1 MKKEILRISGHK
13 NLKDFYK
20 EFPDED
26 SFKAKYGKEFKKAQ
40 VGAMINKTN
49 TQSSFK
55 PINLDDIYNEYDFGN
70 NMEEPQQVPQQKS
83 QGAGG
88 MDMGG
93 LMKMFGG
100 EGGDM
105 SSLASSLA
113 KYGTNIPRAQ
123 GGVNMPSWY
132 QNTPTGLQN
141 NWGQTQKQGNFP
153 VPFDSG
159 LDGSPGYQQQYNQ
172 NNNKIGSQINN
183 DNLVSLTDD
192 EVANKNEM
200 YNGYS
205 DANGPNGNKKAK
217 NPMTGQQQVDLANSV
232 ASKAG
237 FVGQAYNIIQGNR
250 EAAAAANQNKQVT
263 AIMRKAE
270 NSYAQNVPE
279 NRFVQPTDNIFT
291 NNQLGSGNGTGTN
304 VLSKNGSS
312 IKKMYNGGNTQPQGW
327 ENYGGDVGATVG
339 NAFFPG
345 MGEAF
350 RPAGQ
355 LIGMGANFL
364 DSNIKSAN
372 SDNAQAQRDLKAMSM
387 EAGFNSY
394 RGQNSSYVKNG
405 GNIAS
410 YENGGYM
417 NPEYNPQLI
426 TMFGDHNSEDFAD
439 YSNKFRAGGHLKS
452 YTPPSERAME
462 IYKDGGNFVSDQ
474 VGGVSIESENAS
486 LEPISW
492 NPNTGGTGFTSK
504 FHGNSHVEKDP
515 VTGQTGIMMKY
526 GGETDQMQMQMKNG
540 GDIDGNVIEAE
551 DGEFISERIDP
562 NTNEESAFISGNRKY
577 NSKFYDLGEAFNK
590 EFNNYKIKDIQDKV
604 SQDDKKINILEG
616 KNTKELL
623 EFEPLNQHDKLKENA
638 LMAKAKGYKMQYDI
652 NALKIEKALE
662 FQNFAN
668 EAIAAVG
675 DIHGREINGDDFIKS
690 AGNKINFKKESLD
703 SSKSKN
709 GSVIQKAQNGLIRD
723 KKNYDYL
730 NKLWSEAKNSK
741 DKTVV
746 KKFQKEYTRLLPENA
761 KKITSA
767 HNTTNFGIANKIP
780 NTDPRSNIDGYFGPI
795 TDEYGYSLQQDEP
808 IYNNHIDNTKAMATP
823 SAPLPPIPNSGNEIK
838 QTDAVGEK
846 AKFPWEMYANQALQ
860 YLRPSNQEG
869 LDPNQTYAER
879 LSLANS
885 HVDPIPYE
893 HFNPNLDDV
902 IELNR
907 QASKNN
913 LISQTRA
920 AQRIT
925 QGNQALQ
932 ANIAAEAYN
941 PMQQLNEADFID
953 NQKERDRK
961 FSGNRDKLN
970 QAALTNIGFN
980 KDYFDKKTQAYANTK
995 AETLAALSSISDKY
1009 TKNNLENKKYNV
1021 LKNLYNFDFD
1031 SKGRA
1036 INMNGLAQL
1045 DWNGR
1050 GGNSKEELPEGW
1062 EYETIIKPK
1071 KKEAK
1076 SKNGSIV
1083 KSYKN
1088 I

>member
-1 MKKEILRISGHK
+1 MKAQILKHTGLTEK
-13 NLKDFYK
+13 QFY
-20 EFPDED
+20 
-26 SFKAKYGKEFKKAQ
+26 AKYKDKKSFDDSKEGKAFKKAQ
-40 VGAMINKTN
+40 MGAMINN
-49 TQSSFK
+49 TPKQATFK
-55 PINLDDIYNEYDFGN
+55 PINLENIYNEYDFGN
-70 NMEEPQQVPQQKS
+70 NIEEPQQVPQQKS

-100 EGGDM
+100 GGGDM

-113 KYGTNIPRAQ
+113 KYGTSIPKAQ
-123 GGVNMPSWY
+123 SG
-132 QNTPTGLQN
+132 
-141 NWGQTQKQGNFP
+141 FP
-153 VPFDSG
+153 VPF
-159 LDGSPGYQQQYNQ
+159 
-172 NNNKIGSQINN
+172 
-183 DNLVSLTDD
+183 VSLTDD
-192 EVANKNEM
+192 ELQNRKNRDK
-200 YNGYS
+200 S
-205 DANGPNGNKKAK
+205 QSHDGPNMGMNTP
-217 NPMTGQQQVDLANSV
+217 NPGQGDLANNI

-250 EAAAAANQNKQVT
+250 EAAAAANQKKQEI
-263 AIMRKAE
+263 AIMRKAQ
-270 NSYAQNVPE
+270 NSFAQNVPE

-486 LEPISW
+486 LEPVSW

-526 GGETDQMQMQMKNG
+526 GGETDQMQMKNG
-540 GDIDGNVIEAE
+540 GNIGGNVIEAE
-551 DGEFISERIDP
+551 KGEFISERIDP
-562 NTNEESAFISGNRKY
+562 TTNEESAVISGNRIY
-577 NSKFYDLGEAFNK
+577 NPALYDLGPAL
-590 EFNNYKIKDIQDKV
+590 KDFKGMKVKNIQGIAADR
-604 SQDDKKINILEG
+604 DKKVNIKEE

-623 EFEPLNQHDKLKENA
+623 SFPSPTTFLEKLEQKTKEKKA
-638 LMAKAKGYKMQYDI
+638 LGYKMQYGFNHLI
-652 NALKIEKALE
+652 SEKILE
-662 FQNFAN
+662 YQNFAN
-668 EAIAAVG
+668 EAIEAVG
-675 DIHGREINGDDFIKS
+675 NIHGREINGDDFIKS

-746 KKFQKEYTRLLPENA
+746 KKFQREYTRLLPENA

-808 IYNNHIDNTKAMATP
+808 IYNNHVDNTKAMATP
-823 SAPLPPIPNSGNEIK
+823 SAPLPPIPNTGNEIK

-860 YLRPSNQEG
+860 YLTPSNQEG

-885 HVDPIPYE
+885 HVDSIPYE

-920 AQRIT
+920 AQRIA

-1009 TKNNLENKKYNV
+1009 AKNNLENKKYNV

-1036 INMNGLAQL
+1036 INMNGIAQL